1 MVSGTFLSWKQF
13 MKKQNSQTKME
24 NLEGQVKEVTEE
36 QYFEMLNVLPPFY
49 LNVINGVSVKGFAV
63 SEPYNHIE
71 TDGKKWVPTY
81 AAYVRNEGKFFKV
94 KNTVYFLTAFEA
106 KTSNTLL
113 K

>member
-1 MVSGTFLSWKQF
+1 
-13 MKKQNSQTKME
+13 ME
-24 NLEGQVKEVTEE
+24 NLESHVNEVTVE

-49 LNVINGVSVKGFAV
+49 LNVINQETVKGFAL
-63 SEPYNHIE
+63 SEPYDHFE

-81 AAYVRNEGKFFKV
+81 AAYIRDEGKFYKV

-106 KTSNTLL
+106 KTSTIFL